1 MRVGVISDIHSNLPA
16 LERVYKNLE
25 GEVDEIYF
33 LGDIV
38 GYGPFP
44 NECVDYL
51 KKFSFKVIGNHDAA
65 VAGIRSYDDFNEYAR
80 FAIDWTKENIS
91 IENIEKLKN
100 LPQKKEL
107 EDLYL
112 VHGSLRDPLDEYL
125 INYYSVFAN
134 FELMEKNIAF
144 FGHTH
149 LAGVFIFSE
158 KEKEI
163 YYVSFINEG
172 KLKLERGHKY
182 LINPGSVGQP
192 RDGNWKSSYVVYD
205 TRSKV
210 IEFYRVEYNLESLQK
225 YMKMLGFPRHLW
237 ERLQYGR

>member
-134 FELMEKNIAF
+134 FELMEKNIA
-144 FGHTH
+144 
-149 LAGVFIFSE
+149 E
-158 KEKEI
+158 
-163 YYVSFINEG
+163 
-172 KLKLERGHKY
+172 
-182 LINPGSVGQP
+182 
-192 RDGNWKSSYVVYD
+192 KSS
-205 TRSKV
+205 
-210 IEFYRVEYNLESLQK
+210 
-225 YMKMLGFPRHLW
+225 
-237 ERLQYGR
+237 